1 MGSRETSFLGHTF
14 NFTRDVLKKELSMA
28 MTWTLLMSTGQ
39 SKTLADSPNE
49 ILTLEAESD
58 LLELVPVFIP
68 GTKQGLHPRDTNT
81 VWKLKSTRDRTELN
95 EGVG

>member
-14 NFTRDVLKKELSMA
+14 NFTRDVLKKELSTA

-39 SKTLADSPNE
+39 SKTSADSPNE

>member
-1 MGSRETSFLGHTF
+1 MDGKETNFLGHTF
-14 NFTRDVLKKELSMA
+14 NFTRDVLKKELYMA
-28 MTWTLLMSTGQ
+28 MTWTLLMSIGQ
-39 SKTLADSPNE
+39 SKTSADSPDE

-58 LLELVPVFIP
+58 ILELVPVFIP

-81 VWKLKSTRDRTELN
+81 VWKLKGTRDRTALN